1 MAETNAHE
9 TTRSGFARAAACLLL
24 VAIIVPRAGAVLHTQ
39 VPTVPLEQ
47 AVQWLSQAGPA
58 FEVASIRANRSGDT
72 GVRFGFQPG
81 GRFNGVNVSLQTMIR
96 NAYGVQSFEI
106 VGGPAWLAVDRYD
119 IVAKAPE
126 NAQPE
131 QVRQM
136 VRTLMADR
144 FKLVLHRE
152 TRELPIYALVLARPD
167 GRLGPQLKP
176 SSTNCEEVARTLN
189 SAGRGGAAPPA
200 PPPQSGNRP
209 TCGIRVNAG
218 ATAILIAGGT
228 PIAQLASNLSGAV
241 NRTVVDRTGLTGG
254 FDIDLTFTPDPLMFQ
269 GAAPTDQP
277 PGPSLFTALQEQLG
291 LKIESTRGP
300 VEVLVVDSAERP
312 TEN

>member
-1 MAETNAHE
+1 
-9 TTRSGFARAAACLLL
+9 
-24 VAIIVPRAGAVLHTQ
+24 
-39 VPTVPLEQ
+39 
-47 AVQWLSQAGPA
+47 
-58 FEVASIRANRSGDT
+58 
-72 GVRFGFQPG
+72 
-81 GRFNGVNVSLQTMIR
+81 MIR

-131 QVRQM
+131 QIRQM

-228 PIAQLASNLSGAV
+228 PIGQLASNLSGAV